1 MDSKNTIAAIALSS
15 AVIVLYSLFFVPEK
29 STTDQ
34 SLVEKEKIEQGTDA
48 PSLEQKETKIEIS
61 RDDALKQSE
70 RLQFE
75 NDNIEQRT
83 DTPSLDQKETLIEI
97 SRKDALIE
105 SERVEFENSNVIGTI
120 SLKGA
125 AIDDLTFKNYNVE
138 LEGDEKIILLGPRN
152 IKEGYL
158 IESGFV
164 TSDKNIDIPTSETI
178 WSIKGNKKLTEN
190 SPIKLSWTNDQ
201 GITFEKEI
209 SLDDKYLFS
218 IKQRVINKTN
228 GKYDFYSYGQIIRN
242 EIPDIIDFLILHE
255 GLIATLDDELIEEDY
270 DDIQEKKFTKTAQK
284 GWLGISDKYWITSLI
299 PPQNKEFKTTFD
311 YKDKFRANFIATEPL
326 ELGPNNSI
334 EENLQIIVAAKR
346 VDVID
351 GYAKSLAIDKFDLV
365 IDWGF
370 LYFIT
375 KPLFFGIDY
384 FFKLLGNYGLAIIAI
399 TICIRLVFFPL
410 ANFSFRSMAKM
421 KALTPEMV
429 RLKELHKN
437 DKMKLQQEMMAL
449 YKKEKVNPMS
459 GCLPILVQIPVFFAL
474 YKVLFVTIEMRHM
487 PFYGW
492 IHDLSERDPTS
503 IFNLFGL
510 LPYDVPSFL
519 MIGAWP
525 VAMGVSMWV
534 QQKLNPAPTD
544 PMQAKIFMFFPL
556 FLTVI
561 LAPFP
566 SGLVIYWTVNN
577 ILTMA
582 QQVFIMKRTTVKT
595 VT

>member
-1 MDSKNTIAAIALSS
+1 MDQKNVLAAISLSA
-15 AVIVLYSLFFVPEK
+15 AVIILYSLFFQPDTQTIKKNLAEK
-29 STTDQ
+29 N
-34 SLVEKEKIEQGTDA
+34 KIEQ
-48 PSLEQKETKIEIS
+48 
-61 RDDALKQSE
+61 
-70 RLQFE
+70 
-75 NDNIEQRT
+75 NT
-83 DTPSLDQKETLIEI
+83 DTPSLDQKEKIVKI
-97 SRKDALIE
+97 SRDEALQQN
-105 SERVEFENSNVIGTI
+105 ERIKFENKSLIGSI

-125 AIDDLTFKNYNVE
+125 SIDDLTFKDYNIS
-138 LEGDEKIILLGPRN
+138 LDSEKKIVLLNPRN
-152 IKEGYL
+152 IEDGYL
-158 IESGFV
+158 VESGFI
-164 TSDKNIDIPTSETI
+164 TSDKNIDIPNSETT
-178 WSIKGNKKLTEN
+178 WSIKGNSKLTN
-190 SPIKLSWTNDQ
+190 QSPIKLVWTNNQ
-201 GITFEKEI
+201 GITFEKEF
-209 SLDDKYLFS
+209 SLDNNYLFT
-218 IKQRVINKTN
+218 IKQRVINRTDK
-228 GKYDFYSYGQIIRN
+228 KYDFYSYGQIIRN
-242 EIPDIIDFLILHE
+242 KIPEISNFYILHE

-284 GWLGISDKYWITSLI
+284 GWIGIGDKYWITSLI
-299 PPQNKEFKTTFD
+299 PTRNKEFKTTFD
-311 YKDKFRANFIATEPL
+311 YKKKFRANFITTDPL
-326 ELGPNNSI
+326 ELKANDKI
-334 EENLQIIVAAKR
+334 EETLQVIIAAKR
-346 VDVID
+346 VDIID
-351 GYAKSLAIDKFDLV
+351 GYAETLNIDKFDLA

-399 TICIRLVFFPL
+399 TICIRLAFFPL

-421 KALTPEMV
+421 KALQPEMV
-429 RLKELHKN
+429 RLKELHKG

-474 YKVLFVTIEMRHM
+474 YKVLFVTIEMRQM

-503 IFNLFGL
+503 LFNLFGL

-519 MIGAWP
+519 VIGAWP

-544 PMQAKIFMFFPL
+544 AMQAKIFMFFPL

-582 QQVFIMKRTTVKT
+582 QQLFIMKRTTVKT